1 MGSYYR
7 TLPSHV
13 HPLVAI
19 VSEVNRGE
27 LHGYSHYEI
36 VYTCEREEF
45 DVYPTFQESIDRL
58 ALVKAPSKSLP
69 AKRAAVVIGLREG
82 LTGPE
87 ILMIQRAVREGDPW
101 SGHMGFPG
109 GRKDDTDA
117 SDEACAKRETLEE
130 IGFDLDG
137 HARFVCQLSDVNTGW
152 RADRPEMLVAPFVF
166 KVESVPELTLNYE
179 VAATVWIPLH
189 FLLDD
194 DNRGRHQWDWRGEVL
209 ESDAFTY
216 NGHLIWGLSLMM
228 IDELLEI
235 VGNRQS
241 DAASVERA

>member
-1 MGSYYR
+1 MA
-7 TLPSHV
+7 LPLV
-13 HPLVAI
+13 HALVAI
-19 VSEVNRGE
+19 GSRRYVGRYSMRRGT
-27 LHGYSHYEI
+27 LSATLCTLSGHQ
-36 VYTCEREEF
+36 EF
-45 DVYPTFQESIDRL
+45 VVLPTFQESIDRL
-58 ALVKAPSKSLP
+58 AQIAAPPAPLP
-69 AKRAAVVIGLREG
+69 SRRAAVVIGLRDG
-82 LTGPE
+82 AAGPE

-130 IGFDLDG
+130 IGFDLEG
-137 HARFVCQLSDVNTGW
+137 NARFVCQLSDVNTGW

-166 KVESVPELTLNYE
+166 EVKSLPELTLNHE

-216 NGHLIWGLSLMM
+216 SGHLIWGLSLMM

-235 VGNRQS
+235 VGNRKS
-241 DAASVERA
+241 DSAKVARA